1 MKNKKEYGDW
11 LKAGRNYELKF
22 RLKSTK
28 EQKEWILTHVE
39 AGQALSI
46 KKDEKQQRIDVF
58 VAGTLIGEVPSRIYE
73 QIHQTQRFVR
83 NFEISKIVLK
93 GMVGVEAAE
102 VVWSCAPE
110 VKNTLESIKLV
121 PVEIKKSNTIWLT
134 IDVLA
139 IIFATILVIFNLG
152 EPGQTLW
159 WTMGLL
165 VVSLISFGVHI
176 NERGK

>member
-1 MKNKKEYGDW
+1 MKNKQEYGDW
-11 LKAGRNYELKF
+11 FKANRNYALTF

-28 EQKEWILTHVE
+28 EQKQWMQEHLEV
-39 AGQALSI
+39 GQALTI
-46 KKDEKQQRIDVF
+46 KKDEDQQRIDVF
-58 VAGTLIGEVPSRIYE
+58 VQGTLIGEVPARIYE
-73 QIHQTQRFVR
+73 QIHKTQRFVR
-83 NFEISKIVLK
+83 NFEVSNIVLK

-102 VVWSCAPE
+102 VVWTCAPE
-110 VKNTLESIKLV
+110 VKNTLETIKLV
-121 PVEIKKSNTIWLT
+121 PVEIKKSNTVWLT

-139 IIFATILVIFNLG
+139 IVFATILVIFNLG

-159 WTMGLL
+159 LTVGLL